1 MSLLD
6 RVALLFKADAHGIVD
21 SLEERSLLL
30 RQYLREAELLL
41 NGHRAKLEALRE
53 ETERLRTLLAQ
64 ESETVDRLDQD
75 VALALGGNKEELA
88 RFAIRQLLLHRR
100 EIERLAA
107 LLAERTSEA
116 EALAERVTGEEEKY
130 EDLKTR
136 VRSEPR
142 QTDEPSA
149 RPFAAVGSVAEEEV
163 ELELMRRRSAGVPS

>member
-1 MSLLD
+1 MSLLG

-64 ESETVDRLDQD
+64 ESEAVDRLDQD
-75 VALALGGNKEELA
+75 VALALGGGKEDLA
-88 RFAIRQLLLHRR
+88 RFAIRQLLPHRR
-100 EIERLAA
+100 EMERLAA
-107 LLAERTSEA
+107 LLGERTSEA
-116 EALAERVTGEEEKY
+116 EALAERVASEAEKY

-136 VRSEPR
+136 VRSESR
-142 QTDEPSA
+142 QTDDLPERS
-149 RPFAAVGSVAEEEV
+149 FAAAGSVAEEEV
-163 ELELMRRRSAGVPS
+163 ELELMRRRSAEVPS